1 MNDEF
6 LHALRR
12 DPPPEFA
19 RKLKRRLHA
28 QPAPRSTRSWTV
40 RAMLAAFLIGGLAMA
55 AALLLREESEPPGE
69 AAPIAQRAAPSAQ
82 AQVTQPA
89 GTAKPEGQI
98 ARNHSTPSQPP
109 AQQSAAEDPRG
120 TFATSRLPRPIA
132 QALVDSLRAQER
144 PKPHV
149 AVMDDEDALRALCE
163 NADFAMVSR
172 RITEAELTRCWNRR
186 IEVAEWKLGHQAVVL
201 TAGPMADSA
210 LLTPRDV
217 FLALARRI
225 PDPANP
231 SLLIDNPN
239 VTWHDVDAR
248 FDHRRIDVF
257 MPSDAVTRAAFVQ
270 LVMEPGCETYRWIRA
285 LKQTDRPRFDDVCHQ
300 LRSDERIHEVE
311 LSGTVVTQR
320 LWAEPNWLVVLDYS
334 SYTRFRADVLGT
346 MLEGPAAT
354 LASLTDGTYPAAR
367 PVYVYAQ
374 RLRAMSNAA
383 NRSMIFTLT
392 DGLTLGARQGLV
404 RQDEPAR
411 RRDGFPGS
419 LPSRLESLKPEEPS
433 R

>member
-19 RKLKRRLHA
+19 RELKRRLRG
-28 QPAPRSTRSWTV
+28 QSAPRSTRSWTV
-40 RAMLAAFLIGGLAMA
+40 RAMLAALLIGGLAMA
-55 AALLLREESEPPGE
+55 AALLLREENEPPGE
-69 AAPIAQRAAPSAQ
+69 AAPMAQQAAPSKQ
-82 AQVTQPA
+82 AHETQPA
-89 GTAKPEGQI
+89 GTPQPKGQI
-98 ARNHSTPSQPP
+98 ARNDSTASQPP
-109 AQQSAAEDPRG
+109 AQESAIEEPRG

-132 QALVDSLRAQER
+132 QALVDSVRAQDG
-144 PKPHV
+144 PKPHL
-149 AVMDDEDALRALCE
+149 AAMDEEDALRALCA

-172 RITEAELTRCWNRR
+172 RITEAELTRCWNRG
-186 IEVAEWKLGHQAVVL
+186 IDVAEWKLGHQAVVL
-201 TAGPMADSA
+201 TAGPTADSA
-210 LLTPRDV
+210 MLTPRDV

-231 SLLIDNPN
+231 LQLIDNPN

-257 MPSDAVTRAAFVQ
+257 MPSDAMTRAAFVH

-285 LKQTDRPRFDDVCHQ
+285 LKKTDRRRFDDMCHQ

-346 MLEGPAAT
+346 MMEGPAAT
-354 LASLTDGTYPAAR
+354 LASLSDGTYPAAR

-374 RLRAMSNAA
+374 RLRAMSNPA
-383 NRSMIFTLT
+383 NRSMVFTLT
-392 DGLTLGARQGLV
+392 NGWTLGERQGLV
-404 RQDEPAR
+404 RQDDPAR
-411 RRDGFPGS
+411 QRDGFPGP
-419 LPSRLESLKPEEPS
+419 LPAALETLKPEEAS

>member
-12 DPPPEFA
+12 DPPPGFA
-19 RKLKRRLHA
+19 RELKRRL
-28 QPAPRSTRSWTV
+28 QSPSAPRSTRSWTV

-55 AALLLREESEPPGE
+55 ASLLLREENEPPGE
-69 AAPIAQRAAPSAQ
+69 AAPVAQQAAPSAP

-89 GTAKPEGQI
+89 GTPQPKGQV
-98 ARNHSTPSQPP
+98 ARNDSTASQPP
-109 AQQSAAEDPRG
+109 AQESATEELRG

-132 QALVDSLRAQER
+132 QALVDNLRAQDG

-210 LLTPRDV
+210 MLTPRDV

-231 SLLIDNPN
+231 SQLIDNPN
-239 VTWHDVDAR
+239 LTWHDVDAR
-248 FDHRRIDVF
+248 FDNRRIDVF
-257 MPSDAVTRAAFVQ
+257 MPSDAVTRAAFAQ
-270 LVMEPGCETYRWIRA
+270 LVMEPGCATYRWIRE
-285 LKQTDRPRFDDVCHQ
+285 LKKTDRRRFDDICHQ

-354 LASLTDGTYPAAR
+354 LASLSDGTYPAAR

-383 NRSMIFTLT
+383 NRSMIFRLTGGFTL
-392 DGLTLGARQGLV
+392 DARHGLV
-404 RQDEPAR
+404 RQDDAAR
-411 RRDGFPGS
+411 GRDGFPGS
-419 LPSRLESLKPEEPS
+419 VPAALESLKTEETS